1 MTKQKIK
8 LISHRGNV
16 NGQNIER
23 ENTLSYID
31 EANFLGYDV
40 EIDVWMS
47 NGYLYLGH
55 DCAKTRID
63 YSCLVD
69 RQDFLWI
76 HCKNFQALSF
86 LSSFCDLKTFF
97 HENERYTYISN
108 GVIWAHDISDIDNN
122 CIIPLLEEKQ
132 ILDWTKQNVYGICSD
147 YVELFK

>member
-47 NGYLYLGH
+47 NGY
-55 DCAKTRID
+55 
-63 YSCLVD
+63 
-69 RQDFLWI
+69 
-76 HCKNFQALSF
+76 LSF